1 MYIAYVSGKVS
12 IRDVGRLTLD
22 CAHSW
27 FELAV
32 HHLCEIHE

>member
-1 MYIAYVSGKVS
+1 MYIADVSGRVS
-12 IRDVGRLTLD
+12 IRDVGKLTLD

-32 HHLCEIHE
+32 RHLYEIHE